1 MEVNLSQPAPAA
13 AVKAV
18 NFRKQLETVRFPIE
32 VRLAMGRMTVGELLC
47 LKQGS
52 VVKSDGA
59 PGDRMHLCCGRVV
72 LAAVEPVVEEGRLL
86 VRVEEAG
93 DGRD

>member
-1 MEVNLSQPAPAA
+1 MEVTLSQPAPAA

-32 VRLAMGRMTVGELLC
+32 VRLAMGRMTVGDLLS
-47 LKQGS
+47 LKPGS

-59 PGDRMHLCCGRVV
+59 PGDHMHLCCGRVV

-86 VRVEEAG
+86 VRVEETG